1 MNFFRNISIKNKIT
15 LITMSTCMVVLIFL
29 LISFTILEFTISRT
43 ALVEKVATLAEVIGT
58 NSTAA
63 LTFNDQKSAEA
74 TLSALSAESEIVG
87 AAIYAKDGRL
97 FAMYLHP
104 QKRSSDPLSETE
116 PGAAIPGRQPPAP
129 AGAPQTSYAFYPDYL
144 ELTKNIVLEGEVIG
158 CVYLKSTLADLYRRL
173 GWYVVFALSA
183 MIPSLLIAYLLSSR
197 LQRIISR
204 PIMDLARTMK
214 MVSQEKNYTV
224 QVEKLGEDELGAL
237 IDGFN
242 EMLSQIQKRDLALER
257 HRDELEMEVQRRT
270 AELSQ
275 TNRQLEGTIAELNRT
290 TQVLAQNEKRLAY
303 AQQAARLGYW
313 EWLVDSDKLICS
325 EEACRLFGLKTAE
338 IDMSRKAFIDFIYPE
353 DQTLA
358 EDAMDTTLAT
368 GQSFRIDC
376 RIIPAAGSPADHEP
390 ARGSNH
396 RCRRQ
401 ALQDDGDRPGYHR
414 AQGSRKGPD

>member
-1 MNFFRNISIKNKIT
+1 M
-15 LITMSTCMVVLIFL
+15 
-29 LISFTILEFTISRT
+29 
-43 ALVEKVATLAEVIGT
+43 
-58 NSTAA
+58 
-63 LTFNDQKSAEA
+63 
-74 TLSALSAESEIVG
+74 
-87 AAIYAKDGRL
+87 
-97 FAMYLHP
+97 
-104 QKRSSDPLSETE
+104 
-116 PGAAIPGRQPPAP
+116 
-129 AGAPQTSYAFYPDYL
+129 
-144 ELTKNIVLEGEVIG
+144 EGEVIG

-204 PIMDLARTMK
+204 PIMDLAQTMK

-313 EWLVDSDKLICS
+313 EWLIDSDKLICS

-338 IDMSRKAFIDFIYPE
+338 IGTR
-353 DQTLA
+353 
-358 EDAMDTTLAT
+358 
-368 GQSFRIDC
+368 
-376 RIIPAAGSPADHEP
+376 H
-390 ARGSNH
+390 
-396 RCRRQ
+396 
-401 ALQDDGDRPGYHR
+401 
-414 AQGSRKGPD
+414 QGSVVCSMPITIPTFWHAPGLRIWTIVTEHVHNEFIF

>member
-1 MNFFRNISIKNKIT
+1 MNLFRNISIKNKIT
-15 LITMSTCMVVLIFL
+15 LITTLTCMVVLILL

-74 TLSALSAESEIVG
+74 TLSALSAESEIVS
-87 AAIYAKDGRL
+87 AAIYTEDGRL

-104 QKRSSDPLSETE
+104 QKRSGDPLSETE
-116 PGAAIPGRQPPAP
+116 PGAALPGRQPPAP
-129 AGAPQTSYAFYPDYL
+129 TGASQTSHVFYANYL

-183 MIPSLLIAYLLSSR
+183 MIPSLLFAYLLSSR

-214 MVSQEKNYTV
+214 LVSREKNYTV

-237 IDGFN
+237 TDGFN
-242 EMLSQIQKRDLALER
+242 EMLSQIQQRDLALER

-270 AELSQ
+270 TELSQ
-275 TNRQLEGTIAELNRT
+275 SNRQLEGTIAELNRT

-303 AQQAARLGYW
+303 AQQAACLGYW
-313 EWLVDSDKLICS
+313 EWLIDSDELICS
-325 EEACRLFGLKTAE
+325 EEACRLFGLNTTE
-338 IDMSRKAFIDFIYPE
+338 IVMTHRAFIDFICAE
-353 DQTLA
+353 DQSLA
-358 EDAMDTTLAT
+358 NDAMDTALAN

-376 RIIPAAGSPADHEP
+376 RLIPAADSQRIINLHGEVITD
-390 ARGSNH
+390 
-396 RCRRQ
+396 CRRQ
-401 ALQDDGDRPGYHR
+401 ALQDDRDHPGYHR
-414 AQGSRKGPD
+414 AQGSRKGFI

>member
-1 MNFFRNISIKNKIT
+1 M
-15 LITMSTCMVVLIFL
+15 
-29 LISFTILEFTISRT
+29 
-43 ALVEKVATLAEVIGT
+43 
-58 NSTAA
+58 
-63 LTFNDQKSAEA
+63 
-74 TLSALSAESEIVG
+74 
-87 AAIYAKDGRL
+87 
-97 FAMYLHP
+97 
-104 QKRSSDPLSETE
+104 
-116 PGAAIPGRQPPAP
+116 
-129 AGAPQTSYAFYPDYL
+129 
-144 ELTKNIVLEGEVIG
+144 
-158 CVYLKSTLADLYRRL
+158 
-173 GWYVVFALSA
+173 
-183 MIPSLLIAYLLSSR
+183 
-197 LQRIISR
+197 
-204 PIMDLARTMK
+204 
-214 MVSQEKNYTV
+214 
-224 QVEKLGEDELGAL
+224 EKLGEDELGAL

-275 TNRQLEGTIAELNRT
+275 TNRQLEGTIDELNRT

-325 EEACRLFGLKTAE
+325 EEVCRLFGLKTAE
-338 IDMSRKAFIDFIYPE
+338 IGMNRQAFLDFIHPE
-353 DQTLA
+353 DQALV

-376 RIIPAAGSPADHEP
+376 RIITGRWLPADHEP
-390 ARGSNH
+390 TRGSHH

>member
-1 MNFFRNISIKNKIT
+1 M
-15 LITMSTCMVVLIFL
+15 
-29 LISFTILEFTISRT
+29 
-43 ALVEKVATLAEVIGT
+43 EKVATLAEVIGT

-74 TLSALSAESEIVG
+74 TLVALSAESEIVG
-87 AAIYAKDGRL
+87 AAIYTTDGRL
-97 FAMYLHP
+97 FAMYLP
-104 QKRSSDPLSETE
+104 PRKRSSDLLSRDRAGRRASRETTTGSSRS
-116 PGAAIPGRQPPAP
+116 PSSQIRF
-129 AGAPQTSYAFYPDYL
+129 YAHYL

-173 GWYVVFALSA
+173 GWYGFFALSA
-183 MIPSLLIAYLLSSR
+183 MIPSLLIAYLLSSG

-290 TQVLAQNEKRLAY
+290 AQVLAQNEKRLAY

-313 EWLVDSDKLICS
+313 EWPIDSDNLICS
-325 EEACRLFGLKTAE
+325 EEAYRLFGLKTTE
-338 IDMSRKAFIDFIYPE
+338 IGMNLQVFFDFICPG
-353 DQTLA
+353 DQTLVEA
-358 EDAMDTTLAT
+358 PLDTALTT

-376 RIIPAAGSPADHEP
+376 RIITAAGPQLIMNLHGEVITDADGKPFKMTGTVQDITERKE
-390 ARGSNH
+390 AEK
-396 RCRRQ
+396 
-401 ALQDDGDRPGYHR
+401 ALMRTKRNTGL
-414 AQGSRKGPD
+414 